1 MKLPRMFAGLAAVCA
16 FAGVAVVYAGV
27 PARGFDL
34 KGAPVLVQRPAADIT
49 DVYFFPSPIVGDVV
63 AVMDVYPSIPA
74 GAGIQ
79 TSFDQGVLY
88 TMKFDNNYASEAVA
102 GGRPIENTVLQF
114 SFGTAG
120 VNQLVT
126 VYGPA
131 APSAVGP
138 TTKLVGETAVGFINK
153 SFSFSSTSGQVT
165 VFAGARRDPAF
176 WDVSQ
181 FYRIFP
187 DRNQGSTAASCLP
200 SGANT
205 CPQGFN
211 ALGTDY
217 FQNTNVLSI
226 VVEIPKTLIA
236 GSGSAV
242 VGYWATTSTS
252 NGQ

>member
-1 MKLPRMFAGLAAVCA
+1 MYAGLTAICA
-16 FAGVAVVYAGV
+16 FAGVAVLYAGV
-27 PARGFDL
+27 PAHGFDL

-49 DVYFFPSPIVGDVV
+49 DVYLFPSPIQNDVV

-74 GAGIQ
+74 GAGTS

-102 GGRPIENTVLQF
+102 GGRPIENIVFQI
-114 SFGTAG
+114 SFGAPG
-120 VNQLVT
+120 PGQQVT
-126 VYGPA
+126 TYGPA
-131 APSAVGP
+131 APNRTGTV
-138 TTKLVGETAVGFINK
+138 TKLIGATGVGFINK
-153 SFSFSSTSGQVT
+153 SFSFSTGSGQVT

-176 WDVSQ
+176 WDVQQ
-181 FYRIFP
+181 FYKIFP
-187 DRNQGSTAASCLP
+187 DRNAGSTAATCLP
-200 SGANT
+200 AGSNT

-217 FQNTNVLSI
+217 FANSNVLSI
-226 VVEIPKTLIA
+226 VVEMPKTLIA